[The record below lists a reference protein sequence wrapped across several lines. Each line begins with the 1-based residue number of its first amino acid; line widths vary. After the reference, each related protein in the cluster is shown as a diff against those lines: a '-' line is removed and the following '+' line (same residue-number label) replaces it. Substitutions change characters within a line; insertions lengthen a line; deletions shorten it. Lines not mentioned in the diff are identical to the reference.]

1 MSIRKLKKEIH
12 KYEHLTY
19 QEWVLEVGRYN
30 TGRGT
35 HYYHRFRHV
44 NLAKALVEQER
55 SAKNED
61 YSWAQTQLSIKYGG
75 RK

>member
-30 TGRGT
+30 RGRGT

-44 NLAKALVEQER
+44 NHAKALVKQER

-61 YSWAQTQLSIKYGG
+61 YSWAQTQLSINYGG

>member
-1 MSIRKLKKEIH
+1 MSTRKLKKEMR
-12 KYEHLTY
+12 KYYWYLTY

-30 TGRGT
+30 RGRGT

-44 NLAKALVEQER
+44 NHARALVEQER

-61 YSWAQTQLSIKYGG
+61 YS
-75 RK
+75 

>member
-30 TGRGT
+30 RGRGT
-35 HYYHRFRHV
+35 QYYHRFRHV
-44 NLAKALVEQER
+44 NLAKALVGQER
-55 SAKNED
+55 SAKNKD
-61 YSWAQTQLSIKYGG
+61 HSWAQTQLSIKYGSQE
-75 RK
+75 

>member
-30 TGRGT
+30 RGRGT
-35 HYYHRFRHV
+35 QYYHRFRHV
-44 NLAKALVEQER
+44 NLAKALVGQER
-55 SAKNED
+55 SAKNKD
-61 YSWAQTQLSIKYGG
+61 HSWAQTNLSLNYGG